1 MVQLLRDHPAT
12 IALVAGVSA
21 VIGATVTAVF
31 TQVVHRARTRQLSK
45 EIAMLKEMRTRRIDE
60 FARLAPKA
68 DRVAPAAPPPMGGE
82 ADVTDRMR
90 ADRSD

>member
-1 MVQLLRDHPAT
+1 
-12 IALVAGVSA
+12 
-21 VIGATVTAVF
+21 
-31 TQVVHRARTRQLSK
+31 
-45 EIAMLKEMRTRRIDE
+45 MLKEMRTRRIDE